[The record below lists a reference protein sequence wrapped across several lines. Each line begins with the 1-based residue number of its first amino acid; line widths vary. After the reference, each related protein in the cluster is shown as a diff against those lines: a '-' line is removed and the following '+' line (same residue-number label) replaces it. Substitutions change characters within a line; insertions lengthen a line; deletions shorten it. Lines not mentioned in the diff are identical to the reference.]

1 MKKKI
6 IFVFCILIGILFFNI
21 PVKASKKPI
30 IVYEFYGTTCGYCAN
45 LNNWFNSIEGEYG
58 EYFDLVKFDV
68 WAKSEN
74 QDLMHKVADHLNDRV
89 GGVPYLVIGKN
100 SVNGFGGSEA
110 EKQKIINYILE
121 EYNKNE
127 SERYMGVY
135 EIVYN
140 GTTTDVTII
149 DELGGISGALSTIMD
164 FITE

>member
-6 IFVFCILIGILFFNI
+6 IFVFCVLVGILFFNV

-30 IVYEFYGTTCGYCAN
+30 MVYEFYGTTCGYCAN

-58 EYFDLVKFDV
+58 EYYDLVKFDV

-100 SVNGFGGSEA
+100 SVNGFGGTEA
-110 EKQKIINYILE
+110 EKQRIINFILE
-121 EYNKNE
+121 EYNIFE
-127 SERYMGVY
+127 SERYMGVN
-135 EIVYN
+135 EIVNN
-140 GTTTDVTII
+140 GATTDISVI
-149 DELGGISGALSTIMD
+149 DELSGISGALSTIMD